1 MEKKPPKSQS
11 KKPKKF
17 TPLKFIII
25 YILFMCLFLFL
36 IGLDSVKRIIDING
50 IYTKMIVYLT
60 VLVLTPFHVIQSYN
74 GSIIHLKGISL
85 DVKFGCNG
93 LEAFLIYTVAILSF
107 PAKKIKKIVGI
118 LLGFVIIQFL
128 NIIRIALLGLSGI
141 YLKDYFQYFH
151 IYIAQGIMIA
161 VVLLLFFIW
170 LQYATKE

>member
-1 MEKKPPKSQS
+1 MKKKSTNSQS
-11 KKPKKF
+11 KKLNKF

-60 VLVLTPFHVIQSYN
+60 VLALKPFHVVQSAN
-74 GSIIHLKGISL
+74 GSIINLKGISL

-107 PAKKIKKIVGI
+107 PAKKIKKIIGI
-118 LLGFVIIQFL
+118 LLGFVIIQLL

-141 YLKDYFQYFH
+141 YLKSYFQYFH

-161 VVLLLFFIW
+161 FVLLLFFIW
-170 LQYATKE
+170 LQYATKK